1 MILYFT
7 ISFYFRYNIKDV
19 LTPNGKTSTLSVTTP
34 DRRDSAL
41 FSCTA
46 VNAFGKDDT
55 NIQVL
60 VEGNTA

>member
-1 MILYFT
+1 M
-7 ISFYFRYNIKDV
+7 
-19 LTPNGKTSTLSVTTP
+19 LTQNGKTSTLTVSVP

-60 VEGNTA
+60 VEGEFRMYNTIYRY